1 VTEALSGP
9 FVIAALALCVAGVA
23 KLRSPD
29 PAAEALRAAGL
40 PSRSWVIRTFATA
53 ELALGAYAALS
64 ASVVA
69 AVGVASLYAG
79 FAGLTLVLH
88 RRHAACGC
96 FGAGEAPAS
105 PGQSAI
111 SAALAATAAATAIW
125 HAHGLRW
132 IVSRP
137 PGTAAPLALGIAG
150 AVFALVVAY
159 SELPAAWSA
168 WSAR

>member
-1 VTEALSGP
+1 MTEALSGP

-23 KLRSPD
+23 KLRSPR

-40 PSRSWVIRTFATA
+40 PSHPWLVRAFAA
-53 ELALGAYAALS
+53 VELALGAYAALS
-64 ASVVA
+64 VSTVA
-69 AVGVASLYAG
+69 AVAVAVMYAG

-96 FGAGEAPAS
+96 FGADGAPAS

-111 SAALAATAAATAIW
+111 SAALAATAAATAVW

-132 IVSRP
+132 VVSRP
-137 PGTAAPLALGIAG
+137 PATAATLALGICG

-168 WSAR
+168 WNAR

>member
-1 VTEALSGP
+1 VTDVLSGP
-9 FVIAALALCVAGVA
+9 FAIAALALCVAGVA
-23 KLRSPD
+23 KLRSPV
-29 PAAEALRAAGL
+29 PAAQALRAAGL
-40 PSRSWVIRTFATA
+40 PSRRWLIRVFATA

-64 ASVVA
+64 ASTAAAVAVA
-69 AVGVASLYAG
+69 AMYTG

-105 PGQSAI
+105 PAQSAI
-111 SAALAATAAATAIW
+111 SAALAATAAATVIW

-137 PGTAAPLALGIAG
+137 PGTAATLAVGICG

>member
-1 VTEALSGP
+1 MTEALSGP
-9 FVIAALALCVAGVA
+9 FAIAALALCVAGVA
-23 KLRSPD
+23 KLRSPN

-40 PSRSWVIRTFATA
+40 PSRPWLIRAFAAA

-64 ASVVA
+64 ASTAAAIAVA
-69 AVGVASLYAG
+69 VTYAG

-88 RRHAACGC
+88 RRRAACGC

-105 PGQSAI
+105 PAQSAI
-111 SAALAATAAATAIW
+111 SAALAAAAAATAIW
-125 HAHGLRW
+125 HAHGVRW
-132 IVSRP
+132 IVARP
-137 PGTAAPLALGIAG
+137 PATAGALAIGIAG